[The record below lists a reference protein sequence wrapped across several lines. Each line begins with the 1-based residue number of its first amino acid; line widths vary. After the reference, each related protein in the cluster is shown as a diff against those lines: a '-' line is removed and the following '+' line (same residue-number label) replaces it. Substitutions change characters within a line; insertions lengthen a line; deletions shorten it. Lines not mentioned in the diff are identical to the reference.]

1 MRNTPSRNIRG
12 AGMMRNKIVY
22 ATDLLESFV
31 LDIAKK
37 RRNRAPQYSA
47 ITDDR
52 IRASF
57 CRAIG
62 YNLRYCCKTNVMRDS
77 SGWLSK
83 PSAPSEWPEATL
95 AEAQEYVAN
104 EIWCSAVTKYNQE
117 TIL

>member
-1 MRNTPSRNIRG
+1 MNRKT
-12 AGMMRNKIVY
+12 VY
-22 ATDLLESFV
+22 ATELLESFV

-37 RRNRAPQYSA
+37 RRNRSPQYNA

-62 YNLRYCCKTNVMRDS
+62 YNLRYCRETNIMRDS

-95 AEAQEYVAN
+95 KAAQEYIAN
-104 EIWCSAVTKYNQE
+104 EIWCSAVTSYNRE
-117 TIL
+117 TMR